1 MFTFS
6 LNVPPSNGLE
16 SGPLITA
23 NQVNGSSNAVV
34 VSGPIKSK
42 RSNLSRSAS
51 FNSYQDVSKIGLTL
65 ESRINTS
72 VIDVKERIYEK
83 IWS

>member
-1 MFTFS
+1 
-6 LNVPPSNGLE
+6 
-16 SGPLITA
+16 
-23 NQVNGSSNAVV
+23 VV

-83 IWS
+83 IGS